1 MNKYKIVYEVTK
13 QYDCIVDAET
23 EEDASFKVEYASDR
37 NVISVKKLD
46 VLDENNEGGV
56 KK

>member
-46 VLDENNEGGV
+46 VKDEGHA
-56 KK
+56 K